1 MRRFLV
7 LLLLTIGLIEALAR
21 PLGFGDARW
30 LPRNAA
36 VRHVIQWYDQRE
48 GGLGMWAY
56 ESIGTEVRARRH
68 RRVWKALQIV
78 GASDPLIEWELHSVD
93 ARASMVLGEYERA
106 LRKFGEAEALAE
118 QVLLVFADRLADDL
132 RLAFEARLI
141 LHGPGI
147 AIAEL
152 PVAEAM
158 MASNRGRIVE
168 WQATLGF
175 DVYEGEP
182 YVGERYPE
190 WHSEAYWS
198 SGGDYAVRWLY
209 IHTLLKHGYPDQALA
224 LVPAQR
230 VFGSGQI
237 RSTLAAAAAM
247 ADGAQVDQA
256 DLEQMGRF
264 LAPYAQ
270 WQADNGWWSFAV
282 SELDWGPPVPPVTM
296 GLYARLGDCEAFER
310 LAAPTLDWLH
320 SEELAEVTDWETL
333 HSVCET
339 ASFHG
344 LASAERFC
352 SQRDA
357 MWDEARAAYED
368 VPGLPLD
375 LPRLRPQRREFLT
388 CS

>member
-7 LLLLTIGLIEALAR
+7 LLLLIIGLMDAFAR
-21 PLGFGDARW
+21 PLGFGDVRW

-36 VRHVIQWYDQRE
+36 VWHVLQWYGQRE
-48 GGLGMWAY
+48 GGLGVGAY
-56 ESIGTEVRARRH
+56 ESLGAEERARRH
-68 RRVWKALQIV
+68 RRIWEMLQII
-78 GASDPLIEWELHSVD
+78 GASDPLIEWNLHSMS

-106 LRKFGEAEALAE
+106 LQEFAAAEALAD
-118 QVLLVFADRLADDL
+118 QILIVFEDRLADDL

-141 LHGPGI
+141 LHGSEI

-152 PVAEAM
+152 SAAEAM

-175 DVYEGEP
+175 DAYEGEP
-182 YVGERYPE
+182 YVAERFPE

-209 IHTLLKHGYPDQALA
+209 VHTLLKHRYPDQALA
-224 LVPAQR
+224 LVSAER
-230 VFGSGQI
+230 IYGSGQI

-247 ADGAQVDQA
+247 ADGAQVAQS
-256 DLEQMGRF
+256 DLEQMGMF
-264 LAPYAQ
+264 LAPLAQ
-270 WQADNGWWSFAV
+270 WQADNGWWSFTA

-296 GLYARLGDCEAFER
+296 GLYARLGDCEAFDR
-310 LAAPTLDWLH
+310 LAAPTLDWLN
-320 SEELAEVTDWETL
+320 SEELADVTDWETL
-333 HSVCET
+333 HSVCEN

-344 LASAERFC
+344 IASAEHFC
-352 SQRDA
+352 SRRDA
-357 MWDEARAAYED
+357 MWDQARAGFVD
-368 VPGLPLD
+368 SPGVHSP
-375 LPRLRPQRREFLT
+375 LPRLRPQRRESLT